1 MGSKSKIDALDAME
15 ELTAYR
21 WELLRRNADYRSE
34 YDKFFRKYLT
44 KKEAEQ
50 VEFPRNDGSMSEE
63 EWKEAVEAWKRL
75 REEFGVRIA
84 VTYKDM
90 QEIKR
95 VKNDPSASCH
105 SGNGAIV
112 VFCATWGVR
121 YPKDYKED
129 FERKVDWRLFH
140 EYGWINSAGW
150 ELPAYGILSH
160 LDEMLAEYAI
170 NKLDRVEAFA
180 HNQENFLASSMQ
192 SWRDNYEMCVKQGM
206 IEEAERAK
214 SYLEEQ
220 EKMLEVS
227 KKNPSY
233 SATIS
238 HLKESERV
246 FMEDGARR
254 RKNGERVIVINTN
267 FSDKKIFAYVRKFL
281 EGERKNM
288 RRKQLR
294 LDNQWHL
301 LFGIWDNRQV
311 GKTFPEIQQIII
323 NKAEDQ
329 VGWEVSTIYRKYE
342 KIDKKIRKMSER
354 NIARRKA

>member
-1 MGSKSKIDALDAME
+1 
-15 ELTAYR
+15 
-21 WELLRRNADYRSE
+21 
-34 YDKFFRKYLT
+34 
-44 KKEAEQ
+44 
-50 VEFPRNDGSMSEE
+50 MSED
-63 EWKEAVEAWKRL
+63 EWQEKVEAWKHL
-75 REEFGVRIA
+75 REKLGVRIA

-140 EYGWINSAGW
+140 EYGWINSTGW
-150 ELPAYGILSH
+150 ELPAYGSTSH
-160 LDEMLAEYAI
+160 LNEMLASYTI
-170 NKLDRVEAFA
+170 NKLDRVEELA
-180 HNQENFLASSMQ
+180 HSQENSLESSMQ
-192 SWRDNYEMCVKQGM
+192 SWRNAYEMLVKEGM
-206 IEEAERAK
+206 IEEAERTKAH
-214 SYLEEQ
+214 LEER

-233 SATIS
+233 SAAIS
-238 HLKESERV
+238 YFKESERV

-267 FSDKKIFAYVRKFL
+267 FSDEMILAYVSKFL
-281 EGERKNM
+281 ERERNHTP
-288 RRKQLR
+288 RKQLR
-294 LDNQWHL
+294 FDRQWHL
-301 LFGIWDNRQV
+301 SFEIWDARQS
-311 GKTFPEIQQIII
+311 GKTFPEIQETIFKKTQ
-323 NKAEDQ
+323 NKVD
-329 VGWEVSTIYRKYE
+329 WEVSTINRKHK
-342 KIDKKIRKMSER
+342 KIDKEIRKMSER